1 MERNIIINL
10 YNFIH
15 KEMGGIILKFKS
27 KIGMALVLTGVMVAT
42 TGCGSLIDITN
53 NNQSSSSS
61 STTAGS
67 DSTQNTS
74 NDAESSEKIN
84 QVLTEAQSA
93 IDDQNYE
100 DAITTLET
108 ALKKSPTNKDLIAKY
123 VNAVKLRA
131 NELTSKNDYDTALAV
146 LQSAKKQL
154 KNNDE
159 IDKLYEETKKN
170 SPDKLCDLTIAEQ
183 NDRYIPVTEQK
194 VMTDTVGNAYDP
206 GNLFMLKTYGEDG
219 GYAKYYLGGKYK
231 SLQFTYAVS
240 TEDSYYIDPTT
251 LTIFGDGDKI
261 LFTSGEMTRTT
272 EPTATGI
279 DVTGQKWLY
288 IRVSS
293 DSYNSVPVLMA
304 NPVLFE

>member
-1 MERNIIINL
+1 MR
-10 YNFIH
+10 
-15 KEMGGIILKFKS
+15 FKS

-42 TGCGSLIDITN
+42 TGCSSLIDITN

-123 VNAVKLRA
+123 VNAVKLRV
-131 NELTSKNDYDTALAV
+131 NELTGKNDYDKALAV

-159 IDKLYEETKKN
+159 IDKLYDETKKN

-183 NDRYIPVTEQK
+183 NDNYIPITEQK
-194 VMTDTVGNAYDP
+194 VMRDTTGITYDP
-206 GNLFMLKTYGEDG
+206 GNLFMLKTSYGDYS
-219 GYAKYYLGGKYK
+219 GYAKYHLGGTYK
-231 SLQFTYAVS
+231 SLQLTYAVS
-240 TEDSYYIDPTT
+240 TEDPDNIDPTT
-251 LTIFGDGDKI
+251 FTVFGDGDKI

-272 EPTATGI
+272 EPTSVGI
-279 DVTGQKWLY
+279 DVTGQKWIY
-288 IRVSS
+288 IRVES
-293 DSYNSVPVLMA
+293 DSSYGVPVLMA

>member
-1 MERNIIINL
+1 M
-10 YNFIH
+10 
-15 KEMGGIILKFKS
+15 KFKS
-27 KIGMALVLTGVMVAT
+27 KIGMALVLTGVMIAT

-53 NNQSSSSS
+53 NKIGGSGKIDNSDHSGNAATQNA
-61 STTAGS
+61 TDDS
-67 DSTQNTS
+67 DS
-74 NDAESSEKIN
+74 SEATK
-84 QVLTEAQSA
+84 QTLTEAQSA

-100 DAITTLET
+100 GAITTLET

-123 VNAVKLRA
+123 VNAVKLRV
-131 NELTSKNDYDTALAV
+131 NELTSKNDYDKALAI
-146 LQSAKKQL
+146 LKSAQKQL

-159 IDKLYEETKKN
+159 IDKLYDETKKN

-183 NDRYIPVTEQK
+183 NDRYIPITEQK
-194 VMTDTVGNAYDP
+194 VMTDTTGITYDP
-206 GNLFMLKTYGEDG
+206 GNLFMLKTYYGDDS

-240 TEDSYYIDPTT
+240 TEDPDNIDPTT

-272 EPTATGI
+272 EPTSTGI
-279 DVTGQKWLY
+279 DVTGQKWIY

-293 DSYNSVPVLMA
+293 DSYHSVPVLMA
-304 NPVLFE
+304 NPLLFE

>member
-1 MERNIIINL
+1 M
-10 YNFIH
+10 
-15 KEMGGIILKFKS
+15 KFKS

-74 NDAESSEKIN
+74 NASNDAESSEKIN

-100 DAITTLET
+100 GAITTLET
-108 ALKKSPTNKDLIAKY
+108 ALKKSPTNKNLIAKY
-123 VNAVKLRA
+123 VNAVKLRV
-131 NELTSKNDYDTALAV
+131 NELTSNKDYDTALAV
-146 LQSAKKQL
+146 LQSAKNQL

-159 IDKLYEETKKN
+159 IDKLYDETKKN
-170 SPDKLCDLTIAEQ
+170 SPDKLCDLRIAES

-194 VMTDTVGNAYDP
+194 VMSDTAGNDYNP
-206 GNLFMLKTYGEDG
+206 SNLFMLKTYGDDD

-231 SLQFTYAVS
+231 SLQFTYAIS
-240 TEDSYYIDPTT
+240 TEDSYYTDPTT
-251 LTIFGDGDKI
+251 LTIFGDGDKV

-272 EPTATGI
+272 EPTSTGI
-279 DVTGQKWLY
+279 DVTGQKWIY

-293 DSYNSVPVLMA
+293 DSYNSVPVLMI
-304 NPVLFE
+304 NPLLFG

>member
-1 MERNIIINL
+1 M
-10 YNFIH
+10 
-15 KEMGGIILKFKS
+15 KFKS
-27 KIGMALVLTGVMVAT
+27 KIGMALVLTGVMAISC
-42 TGCGSLIDITN
+42 GCSLIDNSDNSTN
-53 NNQSSSSS
+53 NNTNNGTSIGGSGTISGSIDNSDDHSNNDATQSA
-61 STTAGS
+61 TDDS
-67 DSTQNTS
+67 DS
-74 NDAESSEKIN
+74 SEATK
-84 QVLTEAQSA
+84 QTLTEAQSA

-108 ALKKSPTNKDLIAKY
+108 ALKRSPTNKDLIAKY
-123 VNAVKLRA
+123 VNAVKLRV
-131 NELTSKNDYDTALAV
+131 NELTSKNDYDAALAV

-154 KNNDE
+154 KNNEE
-159 IDKLYEETKKN
+159 INKLYEETKKN

-183 NDRYIPVTEQK
+183 NDRYMPITEQK
-194 VMTDTVGNAYDP
+194 VMTDTVGNTYDP
-206 GNLFMLKTYGEDG
+206 GNLFMLKTYGDDS

-231 SLQFTYAVS
+231 SLQFTYAIS

-272 EPTATGI
+272 EPTSTGI
-279 DVTGQKWLY
+279 DVTGQKWIY

>member
-1 MERNIIINL
+1 MR
-10 YNFIH
+10 
-15 KEMGGIILKFKS
+15 FKS

-42 TGCGSLIDITN
+42 TGCSSLIDITN

-74 NDAESSEKIN
+74 NAANDAESSEKIN

-123 VNAVKLRA
+123 VNAVKLRV
-131 NELTSKNDYDTALAV
+131 NELTSKNDYDKALAV

-159 IDKLYEETKKN
+159 IDKLYDETKKN

-183 NDRYIPVTEQK
+183 NDRYIPITEQK
-194 VMTDTVGNAYDP
+194 VMTDTTGITYDP
-206 GNLFMLKTYGEDG
+206 GNLFMLKTYYGDDS

-240 TEDSYYIDPTT
+240 TEDPDNIDPTT

-272 EPTATGI
+272 EPTSTGI
-279 DVTGQKWLY
+279 DVTGQKWIY

>member
-1 MERNIIINL
+1 M
-10 YNFIH
+10 
-15 KEMGGIILKFKS
+15 KFKS
-27 KIGMALVLTGVMVAT
+27 KIGMALVLTGVIT
-42 TGCGSLIDITN
+42 ISCGCGPLVDIKTNTIGGSGKIDNSDDHSN
-53 NNQSSSSS
+53 NDATQSA
-61 STTAGS
+61 TDDS
-67 DSTQNTS
+67 DS
-74 NDAESSEKIN
+74 SEATK
-84 QVLTEAQSA
+84 QTLTKAQSA

-100 DAITTLET
+100 GAITTLET

-123 VNAVKLRA
+123 INAVKLRV
-131 NELTSKNDYDTALAV
+131 NELTSKSDYDTALAV
-146 LQSAKKQL
+146 LQSAKNQL

-183 NDRYIPVTEQK
+183 NDRYMPITEQK
-194 VMTDTVGNAYDP
+194 VMTDTTGITYDP
-206 GNLFMLKTYGEDG
+206 GNLFMLKTYYGDDS
-219 GYAKYYLGGKYK
+219 GYAKYHLGGKYK

-240 TEDSYYIDPTT
+240 TEDPDNIDPTT

-272 EPTATGI
+272 EPTSTGI
-279 DVTGQKWLY
+279 DVTGQKWIY

-293 DSYNSVPVLMA
+293 DSYHSVPVLMA